1 MQKADAGLVVLRET
15 ADHTK
20 ATLLIINNFE
30 AGKYPAKDI
39 FHKQK
44 HNSTIRT
51 NLVCCCVL
59 VGGALDMTDEMSL
72 QCPFNPLSFPLIT
85 LITQNH

>member
-30 AGKYPAKDI
+30 AGKYPAKDN

-51 NLVCCCVL
+51 NLVS
-59 VGGALDMTDEMSL
+59 GALDMTDEMSL

-85 LITQNH
+85 LISQNH